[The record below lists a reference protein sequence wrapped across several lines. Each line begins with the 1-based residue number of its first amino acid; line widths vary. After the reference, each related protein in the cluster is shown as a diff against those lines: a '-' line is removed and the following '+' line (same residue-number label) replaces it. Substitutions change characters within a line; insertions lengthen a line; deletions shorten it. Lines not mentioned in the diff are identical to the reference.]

1 MVLGLEEGARV
12 ALNVLIVDDDAT
24 TRRVLSR
31 LLEKRFGAV
40 VREAVDGLA
49 GFLAADAEPPDLVL
63 LDVAMPIVDGPDL
76 LAKLRADPRFAN
88 LPVITIS
95 AAGERDVVMRMIEL
109 GVADYLR
116 KPLNLAAVEKRLV
129 RVLTA
134 TGHLTPET
142 MR

>member
-1 MVLGLEEGARV
+1 M
-12 ALNVLIVDDDAT
+12 
-24 TRRVLSR
+24 
-31 LLEKRFGAV
+31 
-40 VREAVDGLA
+40 
-49 GFLAADAEPPDLVL
+49 VL

-134 TGHLTPET
+134 TGHLLPET

>member
-1 MVLGLEEGARV
+1 M

-24 TRRVLSR
+24 TRKVLSR

-76 LAKLRADPRFAN
+76 LAKLRADPRFAS

>member
-1 MVLGLEEGARV
+1 M

-24 TRRVLSR
+24 TRKVLSR

-49 GFLAADAEPPDLVL
+49 GFLAADAEAPDLVL

-76 LAKLRADPRFAN
+76 LAKLRADSRFVN